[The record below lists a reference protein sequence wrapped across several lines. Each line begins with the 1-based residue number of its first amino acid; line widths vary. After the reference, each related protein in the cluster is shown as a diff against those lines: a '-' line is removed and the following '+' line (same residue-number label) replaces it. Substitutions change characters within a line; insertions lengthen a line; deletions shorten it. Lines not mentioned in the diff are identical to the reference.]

1 MKILGI
7 RNYSDGIRYAII
19 VKDDKGFRCLN
30 LDKENRIT
38 KPKSCE
44 GNEIYAWFK
53 KEIERIID
61 TNKGFDG
68 IAIKQNENTPSNY
81 SKLRQVMFFD
91 CITTMVAS
99 DKNIPVSSFV
109 YTNLRTSSKNVE
121 QLAES
126 NVGKTSK
133 HWDTK
138 MADAIVAAI
147 KMTNTHV

>member
-19 VKDDKGFRCLN
+19 EKDDSGYKCLN
-30 LDKENRIT
+30 LSNENRIT

-44 GNEIYAWFK
+44 GNDIYTWFR

-61 TNKGFDG
+61 NNKGFDG

-81 SKLRQVMFFD
+81 SKLKQVMFFD

-99 DKNIPVSSFV
+99 DKNIPISSFV

-138 MADAIVAAI
+138 IADAIVAAI
-147 KMTNTHV
+147 KMTNAHV